1 MYSPENQTKNYSQL
15 FSDIDTGL
23 IKIPQFQRDFVW
35 EKEQTAKL
43 IDSIIK
49 GYPIGTFIFWK
60 TDEELKTIR
69 EIGNLKL
76 PERPKGDKAFYV
88 LDGQQ
93 RITSLYAVRKGCRI
107 TREGKEIDYKDIYI
121 DLNKSYG
128 DDEEVVGTESD
139 KATRKISV
147 FELLDSSV
155 DKLQANYA
163 DKINEIWR
171 YKEKLSSYN
180 FPVITLNDYPLDIA
194 CEVFTRINTGGKP
207 LNLFEIMVART
218 FDEQRNF
225 DLAEKVD
232 LLLEG
237 KDSEE
242 GLRGVKYE
250 TISPMIV
257 LQSIAAHLSGKIK
270 RSDILKIKR
279 NDFIDAWEVV
289 KKGIFQAV
297 DFLRSDLQVRTS
309 HLLPYDAILVA
320 FSYFFIRNEYKR
332 PSAKQRKMLEQYLF
346 WVALSNRFT
355 SGAETKIET
364 DLRKMDKILNEE
376 KPDYRNED
384 EIKLTVEQIEGKN
397 FKTSD
402 AFSKAILCLLAQF
415 EPKSFETGN
424 RVDIENAALRRIN
437 SKNYHHFF
445 PKDFL
450 RKQGWDEFSANSVVN
465 ITIIEGQKNV
475 SIGKKA
481 PSRYI
486 LEIKKKN
493 RNLDEILKTH
503 LIDDVETYGIYEDD
517 YEKFLRKRGRKILT
531 ELNKR
536 LPKLEK
542 PQV

>member
-15 FSDIDTGL
+15 FNDIDTGL
-23 IKIPQFQRDFVW
+23 VKIPQFQRDFVW

-43 IDSIIK
+43 VDSIIK

-107 TREGKEIDYKDIYI
+107 TREDKEIDYKDIFI
-121 DLNKSYG
+121 DLEKPY
-128 DDEEVVGTESD
+128 DTDEEVVGTEIND
-139 KATRKISV
+139 GTRRISV
-147 FELLDSSV
+147 FELLNSSV
-155 DKLQANYA
+155 DKLQLSYA

-171 YKEKLSSYN
+171 YKEKLSSYI
-180 FPVITLNDYPLDIA
+180 FPIITLNDYPLDIA

-218 FDEQRNF
+218 FDEHRKF

-237 KDSEE
+237 TDSER
-242 GLRGVKYE
+242 GLRDVKYE
-250 TISPMIV
+250 TISSMII
-257 LQSIAAHLSGKIK
+257 LQSIAAYLSGKIK
-270 RSDILKIKR
+270 RSDILKIRR

-289 KKGIFQAV
+289 KEAIFQAV
-297 DFLRSDLQVRTS
+297 DFLRGDLQVRTS

-320 FSYFFIRNEYKR
+320 FSYFFIKNKCKR
-332 PSAKQRKMLEQYLF
+332 PTANQRKLLQQYLF
-346 WVALSNRFT
+346 WTALSNRFT
-355 SGAETKIET
+355 SGTETKIET

-376 KPDYRNED
+376 NPDYRNED
-384 EIKLTVEQIEGKN
+384 EIKLNIEQLESKI
-397 FKTSD
+397 FKTGD

-415 EPKSFETGN
+415 EPRSFETGN
-424 RVDIENAALRRIN
+424 RVDVENAALRRIN

-450 RKQGWDEFSANSVVN
+450 KKQGYDEFSANSIVN

-486 LEIKKKN
+486 SEIKKKN
-493 RNLDEILKTH
+493 HNLEEILKTH
-503 LIDDVETYGIYEDD
+503 LIDDIETYGINEDD
-517 YEKFLRKRGRKILT
+517 YDKFLKKRGRKILA

-542 PQV
+542 PVV

>member
-15 FSDIDTGL
+15 FNDIDTGL
-23 IKIPQFQRDFVW
+23 VKIPQFQRDFVW

-43 IDSIIK
+43 VDSIIK
-49 GYPIGTFIFWK
+49 GFPIGTFIFWK

-107 TREGKEIDYKDIYI
+107 TREDKEIDYKDIYI
-121 DLNKSYG
+121 DLEKPY
-128 DDEEVVGTESD
+128 DCDEEVVGTEID
-139 KATRKISV
+139 EKTRRISV
-147 FELLDSSV
+147 FELLNSSV
-155 DKLQANYA
+155 DKLQASYA

-218 FDEQRNF
+218 FDEQKNF
-225 DLAEKVD
+225 DLAEKVE
-232 LLLEG
+232 LFLEG
-237 KDSEE
+237 SDSEK
-242 GLRGVKYE
+242 GLRDVKYE
-250 TISPMIV
+250 ISPMII
-257 LQSIAAHLSGKIK
+257 LQSVAAHFSGKIK
-270 RSDILKIKR
+270 RNDILKIKR
-279 NDFIDAWEVV
+279 NDFIDAWEIV

-320 FSYFFIRNEYKR
+320 FSFFFIKNEYKR
-332 PSAKQRKMLEQYLF
+332 PSANQRRMLQQYLF

-355 SGAETKIET
+355 SGTENKIEM
-364 DLRKMDKILNEE
+364 DLRKMEKILAEE
-376 KPDYRNED
+376 NPDYRNDD
-384 EIKLTVEQIEGKN
+384 EINLTVESLIAKS
-397 FKTSD
+397 FKTGD
-402 AFSKAILCLLAQF
+402 AFSKAILCLLAEF

-450 RKQGWDEFSANSVVN
+450 KKQGYDEFSVNSVVN

-486 LEIKKKN
+486 SDIKKKN

-503 LIDDVETYGIYEDD
+503 LIDDVETYGVYEDD
-517 YEKFLRKRGRKILT
+517 YEKFLKKRGQKFLR

-536 LPKLEK
+536 LPKPEK
-542 PQV
+542 LQV